1 MRYLP
6 LNDEDRA
13 DMLARIGVS
22 HIDALFADIPKAKRL
37 EQDLDLPPRKTEME
51 VERLLSG
58 PFSSSRPRS
67 RP

>member
-22 HIDALFADIPKAKRL
+22 HIDALFAEIPKAKRL
-37 EQDLDLPPRKTEME
+37 EQDLDLPPRKTERWSACSLGWRQKM
-51 VERLLSG
+51 
-58 PFSSSRPRS
+58 
-67 RP
+67 